1 MSYIQPKSGK
11 IRYLK
16 AEEEWG
22 VKKYLLKKSKHK
34 KIE

>member
-1 MSYIQPKSGK
+1 MSYIQPKRGK

-22 VKKYLLKKSKHK
+22 VKDYLLKESRHQAL
-34 KIE
+34 